1 LVGGFVSEDPSFPR
15 SLEATI
21 SPTHELT
28 TFIGHTMSATY
39 ATDPQMLGI
48 GLLVARLVLGLLMAA
63 HGAQKL
69 FGWFGGYGLNAT
81 GEFMVQLGFP
91 SGRAFASAA
100 SVGEIVSGL
109 LVALGLLGPI
119 GPALMISVMIVAAIT
134 VHWKNGVFA
143 TQNGIELPLLY
154 ATGALAMALAGFGPF
169 SLDALLGITTIWT
182 PRVVTLVLAIGVA
195 GGLANLVIRRSP
207 VAAGGASQ

>member
-1 LVGGFVSEDPSFPR
+1 MYTS
-15 SLEATI
+15 
-21 SPTHELT
+21 
-28 TFIGHTMSATY
+28 Y

-100 SVGEIVSGL
+100 SMGEIASGL
-109 LVALGLLGPI
+109 LVAFGFLGPI
-119 GPALMISVMIVAAIT
+119 GPALMISVMIVAAVT
-134 VHWKNGVFA
+134 VHLKNGVFA
-143 TQNGIELPLLY
+143 TSNGIELPLLY
-154 ATGALAMALAGFGPF
+154 GAGALAIALAGFGPYA
-169 SLDALLGITTIWT
+169 LDALFGITTLWT
-182 PRVVTLVLAIGVA
+182 PRIVALVLAIGVV
-195 GGLANLVIRRSP
+195 GGLGNLLIRRPHVS
-207 VAAGGASQ
+207 ASA

>member
-1 LVGGFVSEDPSFPR
+1 
-15 SLEATI
+15 
-21 SPTHELT
+21 
-28 TFIGHTMSATY
+28 
-39 ATDPQMLGI
+39 MLGI

-100 SVGEIVSGL
+100 AAGEIASGL
-109 LVALGLLGPI
+109 LIALGLLGPI
-119 GPALMISVMIVAAIT
+119 GPALMISIMIVAAVT

-143 TQNGIELPLLY
+143 TANGIELPLLY
-154 ATGALAMALAGFGPF
+154 GTGALAMALVGFGPY
-169 SLDALLGITTIWT
+169 SLDALLGITQLWT
-182 PRVVTLVLAIGVA
+182 PRITALALAVGVV
-195 GGLANLVIRRSP
+195 GGLANLMVRRP
-207 VAAGGASQ
+207 MTAGDATR